1 MISSRCLPSN
11 EVVARPIPK
20 HSFYW
25 LIALPLAAL
34 FLYLAFRGVDGD
46 RVWHVSTT
54 ADLPLLAAG
63 WAATNLSY
71 FVRAIRWR
79 ILLSAGQSI
88 PLRTV
93 FWSNSAGYL
102 GNAFLPARA
111 GEVLRSVMISARSNL
126 TKTFALTTALAER
139 AVDAVV
145 LITVSSVVLLTVE
158 QKPAWLAAASKTFA
172 AVGLASLITLVL
184 LPRAHGVLEALL
196 QRFPLPETLRRAL
209 LHIAEQIVLGIRSLH
224 HPVRLAGFCSLTVT
238 VWILDAF
245 TATLVARGL
254 GLGLGFGVALLW
266 LTSVGLGSA
275 LPSTPGSIGVYQFV
289 TVTVLAPFGFSHS
302 DALAYALITQGL
314 NYLVVAFWGL
324 IALWRYPA
332 TAQSAG
338 Q

>member
-1 MISSRCLPSN
+1 LPSN
-11 EVVARPIPK
+11 ELVTRPTPK
-20 HSFYW
+20 RSLYW

-34 FLYLAFRGVDGD
+34 FLYLAFRGVDWG

-71 FVRAIRWR
+71 FVRSIRWR

-111 GEVLRSVMISARSNL
+111 GEVLRSAMISARSNL
-126 TKTFALTTALAER
+126 TKTFALTTALSER

-145 LITVSSVVLLTVE
+145 LITVSSAVLLTVE
-158 QKPAWLAAASKTFA
+158 HKPAWLAAASKTFA
-172 AVGLASLITLVL
+172 AVGVASLITLVL

-196 QRFPLPETLRRAL
+196 RRLTLPEKLQRAL
-209 LHIAEQIVLGIRSLH
+209 VQIAEQIVLGIRSLH
-224 HPVRLAGFCSLTVT
+224 QPGRLAGFCSLTAA
-238 VWILDAF
+238 VWIIDAF
-245 TATLVARGL
+245 TAVVVARGL
-254 GLGLGFGVALLW
+254 GLGLGLGVALLW

-275 LPSTPGSIGVYQFV
+275 VPSTPGSLGVYQFV
-289 TVTVLAPFGFSHS
+289 TVTVLGTFGFAHS

-314 NYLVVAFWGL
+314 NYVVVVFWGL

-332 TAQSAG
+332 TARS
-338 Q
+338 